1 MSANF
6 YDYVRGISDQ
16 VPLGYSPNGMRA
28 YRHLVYV
35 GASQM
40 VEAHFPELREQ
51 LGEDAW
57 RELISAFVRD
67 SRWSSAYYGD
77 MKDAFLEFIAIEST
91 RED

>member
-1 MSANF
+1 MSADF
-6 YDYVRGISDQ
+6 YQYVRGVSDEI
-16 VPLGYSPNGMRA
+16 PPGYSDNGMRA

-40 VEAHFPELREQ
+40 VEAHFPELRQQ
-51 LGEDAW
+51 LGETAW
-57 RELISAFVRD
+57 RELISAFVRQ

-77 MKDAFLEFIAIEST
+77 MKDDFLEFVEREST